1 MEGHDQEWYY
11 TDQTEK
17 PDDHVD
23 YPLWLDFSAQTLSL
37 KASGTMVKGC
47 YVYDII
53 VASFADHDYKNEFG
67 AFSFPFE
74 VMVLEESDSEEFE
87 ATICT
92 GAPE

>member
-1 MEGHDQEWYY
+1 
-11 TDQTEK
+11 
-17 PDDHVD
+17 
-23 YPLWLDFSAQTLSL
+23 
-37 KASGTMVKGC
+37 MVKGC

-53 VASFADHDYKNEFG
+53 VATFADHDYKNEFG

-74 VMVLEESDSEEFE
+74 VMVLEQSDSDEFE